1 FNSPCDKVKAD
12 IADIAKQLV
21 VYKSIKELF
30 TTKVPKKVALAK
42 SDIFGKEKQVYLSS
56 DTVQSHFHHTDV
68 LAFHYSLIPRML
80 KDNKMVFIH
89 PDKNNVDIIIKKL
102 GNYYRLVIKNIENKD
117 EIFILSLVRLGTN
130 KKKMEQEVKKLR
142 KRYKEK

>member
-1 FNSPCDKVKAD
+1 
-12 IADIAKQLV
+12 
-21 VYKSIKELF
+21 
-30 TTKVPKKVALAK
+30 
-42 SDIFGKEKQVYLSS
+42 
-56 DTVQSHFHHTDV
+56 
-68 LAFHYSLIPRML
+68 ML